1 MSSSCCRRERH
12 LAKPQSADASETET
26 YICRPLH
33 ICFRKHSR
41 AKIQKIRN
49 LSIFVKL
56 FLFPVHTYPDSKI
69 SGYASTD
76 GA

>member
-1 MSSSCCRRERH
+1 MSSGCCGRERH
-12 LAKPQSADASETET
+12 LAKPLSADASETET

-49 LSIFVKL
+49 RSIFVKL
-56 FLFPVHTYPDSKI
+56 YLRPRPHV
-69 SGYASTD
+69 SGFKNIRIRVD